1 MLNNL
6 GLLLNAVLI
15 STPPLLLAGLGS
27 CCSERSGT
35 ERESNGQ
42 TCENQGCSVNDA
54 VKHKL
59 RLTKNTL
66 IQFSVGLHRG
76 NPDGLQ

>member
-27 CCSERSGT
+27 CCSERSGV
-35 ERESNGQ
+35 
-42 TCENQGCSVNDA
+42 VNIGIEGMM
-54 VKHKL
+54 
-59 RLTKNTL
+59 TL
-66 IQFSVGLHRG
+66 GAFVG
-76 NPDGLQ
+76 GLC